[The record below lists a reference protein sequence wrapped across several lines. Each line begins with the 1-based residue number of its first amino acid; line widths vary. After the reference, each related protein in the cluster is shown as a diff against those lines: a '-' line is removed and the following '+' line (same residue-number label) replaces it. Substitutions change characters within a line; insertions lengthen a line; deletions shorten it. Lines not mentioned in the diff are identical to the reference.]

1 MGICRKIE
9 ERRDFIFANY
19 VFGWAYEKLL
29 TGPFFWVQR
38 LSIMIVGIADLQLII
53 SRNRIFHDVENF
65 EKKKYNN
72 IIKEAICNG
81 IFDRKR
87 NG

>member
-1 MGICRKIE
+1 MQVR
-9 ERRDFIFANY
+9 F
-19 VFGWAYEKLL
+19 L
-29 TGPFFWVQR
+29 VQR
-38 LSIMIVGIADLQLII
+38 LSIMIIGIADLQLII

-72 IIKEAICNG
+72 IIVKEAICNG